1 MTTAETAEDTLFA
14 SGFERFIQRC
24 VSAIGTAPERWHT
37 ARRKSWDGLSE
48 KGQRSRTS
56 VKPIA
61 MHDPVCRKAD
71 LHPTNLLEAFAAL
84 RTAERIAKG
93 GPLVTPPN
101 PRIDRFGLRM
111 EIVASRCQELNDARS
126 HGAGHAGLGEIIP
139 LISFYSGR
147 IKSDDR
153 SSGDMRYEG
162 YAT

>member
-1 MTTAETAEDTLFA
+1 MRFCHWNGSRAMAHGKKKKLGRAERERPAIAYFGEAYCHARSGLPKGRFA
-14 SGFERFIQRC
+14 
-24 VSAIGTAPERWHT
+24 P
-37 ARRKSWDGLSE
+37 D
-48 KGQRSRTS
+48 
-56 VKPIA
+56 
-61 MHDPVCRKAD
+61 D
-71 LHPTNLLEAFAAL
+71 LLEAFAAL

-153 SSGDMRYEG
+153 SAATCDTRDMRHEHQL
-162 YAT
+162 